1 MSILFSN
8 EILDSVKK
16 ELKNA
21 VSSVQ
26 IITAYCKE
34 TSLMHLDS
42 YINDGVVEKRLLVRF
57 RMDDILKGST
67 DFSIVEYGMKAGWK
81 VYIRFDLHAKT
92 YIVDNKRGLVG
103 SANITN
109 SGMNIGKNGNMEM
122 AALVDIEPK
131 DIEKINKL
139 FDDAIFMDNTLLREL
154 KSQIDA
160 VKTNEQNANYSW
172 NTSIITMFNP
182 HIDTLFSYEL
192 PEDFI
197 LRKGE
202 YFLFLDETYDGDTE
216 KFKESFRWS
225 NAYLWLLTTLKEN
238 NGCLY
243 FGALT
248 EKLHNTLVSDPKP
261 YRRDVK
267 QMLANLL
274 NMIDKLS
281 MEEIVIDRPNYSQRI
296 SLRSVSVDVISMKNN
311 N

>member
-8 EILDSVKK
+8 EILDSIKK
-16 ELKNA
+16 ELKSA
-21 VSSVQ
+21 LSSVQ

-34 TSLMHLDS
+34 SSFMHLNR
-42 YINDGVVEKRLLVRF
+42 YINDEVKEKRLLVRF

-67 DFSIVEYGMKAGWK
+67 DFSILKCGIEAGWR

-103 SANITN
+103 SANTTN
-109 SGMNIGKNGNMEM
+109 SGLGIGKSGNMEM
-122 AALVDIEPK
+122 ATLVDIEPK

-139 FDDAIFMDNTLLREL
+139 FDDAILMDDTLLKKL

-160 VKTNEQNANYSW
+160 VEKSGQKENHSW
-172 NTSIITMFNP
+172 DASITTMFNP

-192 PEDFI
+192 PEDFT
-197 LRKGE
+197 LRNGE
-202 YFLFLDETYDGDTE
+202 YFSFLDETYDGNID

-225 NAYLWLLTTLKEN
+225 NVYLWLLTTLKGN
-238 NGCLY
+238 DGSLY
-243 FGALT
+243 FGTLT

-274 NMIDKLS
+274 RLIDELN
-281 MEEIVIDRPNYSQRI
+281 MEEIVIDRPNYSQR
-296 SLRSVSVDVISMKNN
+296 VSIKKWHEK
-311 N
+311 

>member
-1 MSILFSN
+1 MPILFSN
-8 EILDSVKK
+8 EILDSVQR
-16 ELKNA
+16 ELKSA
-21 VSSVQ
+21 FSSVQ

-34 TSLMHLDS
+34 SSFVYLNR
-42 YINDGVVEKRLLVRF
+42 YINNEVKDKRLLVRF

-67 DFSIVEYGMKAGWK
+67 DFSIVEYGMKTGWQ

-103 SANITN
+103 SANATN
-109 SGMNIGKNGNMEM
+109 SGLSIGKNGNMEM
-122 AALVDIEPK
+122 AALIDIESK

-139 FDDAIFMDNTLLREL
+139 FDDAILIDNELLKKLE
-154 KSQIDA
+154 SQID
-160 VKTNEQNANYSW
+160 VVRVNEQSKTYSW
-172 NTSIITMFNP
+172 DASIMAMFNP
-182 HIDTLFSYEL
+182 HINTLFSYEL

-197 LRKGE
+197 LKKGE
-202 YFLFLDETYDGDTE
+202 YFSFLDETYDGDIE

-225 NAYLWLLTTLKEN
+225 NAYLWLLTILKEN

-267 QMLANLL
+267 QMLANLICL
-274 NMIDKLS
+274 IDELG
-281 MEEIVIDRPNYSQRI
+281 MEEIVIDRPNYSQRVN
-296 SLRSVSVDVISMKNN
+296 LKG
-311 N
+311 